1 MLPTP
6 IADPPSLPVDIQACE
21 KVAPESFGLMP
32 PLTMLTLW
40 AKLGYPLTCPL
51 WDCFPFCLSFS
62 LLLDDIFLF
71 LCFPVTVGAGLW
83 PLLLLHV
90 ASLLL
95 GC

>member
-6 IADPPSLPVDIQACE
+6 IADPPSLPVDTSACE
-21 KVAPESFGLMP
+21 KVAPGSFGLMP

-40 AKLGYPLTCPL
+40 AKLGHPLTCPP
-51 WDCFPFCLSFS
+51 WDGFPFCLSFS
-62 LLLDDIFLF
+62 HLLDDTLLISL
-71 LCFPVTVGAGLW
+71 LPRYCWAGLW
-83 PLLLLHV
+83 PLLLLHM